1 MRGDAMKQLFE
12 MEINDKNLVIVCA
25 TAIALVAVGI
35 LGEPALGLAANVVS
49 GMFGVAVGK
58 TLK

>member
-1 MRGDAMKQLFE
+1 MKQLFE